1 MKTAPIAVLLAC
13 SLLLGGCQKAFD
25 AVMGDQVRGYLLAHP
40 ELLEEMAAKL
50 QEKNLVQQ
58 AEDARKAI
66 SANRAALERDPR
78 DVVFNPG
85 GRITVVEFFD
95 YRCGYCK
102 TIAPEVAALV
112 RDNPDVRL
120 VLKEFPI
127 FGGASDLAARTA
139 LTPAGRAGG

>member
-58 AEDARKAI
+58 AEDARKAC
-66 SANRAALERDPR
+66 
-78 DVVFNPG
+78 VF
-85 GRITVVEFFD
+85 
-95 YRCGYCK
+95 
-102 TIAPEVAALV
+102 
-112 RDNPDVRL
+112 
-120 VLKEFPI
+120 
-127 FGGASDLAARTA
+127 
-139 LTPAGRAGG
+139 